1 MSRSPDSAS
10 LRQTPVVLFDAAH
23 GQPNWAQTGF
33 TSREMHTNYAGLM
46 ELLCRLGCTC
56 APTGQKPP
64 SCQLSDA
71 RLLVI
76 PPPTGSYNVA
86 KECWMLQPQFLF
98 TAEDVRDIL
107 SFLQGGGRLLAFA
120 YRFGDWFTRSNLRE
134 LVSPLGCLLN
144 DDAVIDLQVL
154 RTTNPLETF
163 FDTPRSLLPLSWS
176 VEEVSTVRWRTTATF
191 TILPGAKARPL
202 ALSAG
207 GSCISFNRTLRRIS
221 FASLPIAVAGL
232 HGCGRFA
239 LFGGPHAFE
248 NGRFGLLTSHDNAR
262 FLQNVVHWLLDD
274 GPPDLT
280 AQPTAHR
287 SEGTFFFSK
296 GLDVIRNDDDSGSQH
311 TIAYVERLLR
321 RTGVLKALARPEWM
335 P

>member
-1 MSRSPDSAS
+1 MSTLPDAVSAG
-10 LRQTPVVLFDAAH
+10 RGPVAIFDAAH

-56 APTGQKPP
+56 TPTGQRPS

-76 PPPTGSYNVA
+76 PPPTGFYNAA
-86 KECWMLQPQFLF
+86 KECWTLQPQFLF
-98 TAEDVRDIL
+98 TNENVRDIL
-107 SFLQGGGRLLAFA
+107 NFLQAGGRLLAFA

-134 LVSPLGCLLN
+134 VVSPLGCLLN
-144 DDAVIDLQVL
+144 DDAVIDLQAL
-154 RTTNPLETF
+154 RTTNPLEGF
-163 FDTPRSLLPLSWS
+163 FDTPRSLLPLAWS
-176 VEEVSTVRWRTTATF
+176 VEGVSVVRWRTMATF
-191 TILPGAKARPL
+191 TILPGAKVRPL

-207 GSCISFNRTLRRIS
+207 GACISFNRTLRRIS

-232 HGCGRFA
+232 HGHGRFA

-248 NGRFGLLTSHDNAR
+248 NGKFGLLASHDNAR
-262 FLQNVVHWLLDD
+262 FLQNVARWLLDD
-274 GPPDLT
+274 KPPDLT
-280 AQPTAHR
+280 PEPTSHH
-287 SEGTFFFSK
+287 SDGTFFFSN
-296 GLDVIRNDDDSGSQH
+296 GLDVIRNEDDSGSQH

>member
-1 MSRSPDSAS
+1 MSSLPDVAGEGQAP
-10 LRQTPVVLFDAAH
+10 LAIFDAEH

-46 ELLCRLGCTC
+46 ELLCRLGCRC
-56 APTGQKPP
+56 ASTGQRP
-64 SCQLSDA
+64 SFSELSQA

-76 PPPTGSYNVA
+76 PPPTGSYNAA
-86 KECWMLQPQFLF
+86 KECWMLQPRFLF
-98 TAEDVRDIL
+98 SADQVREIL
-107 SFLQGGGRLLAFA
+107 AFIQAGGRVLAFA

-134 LVSPLGCLLN
+134 VFGPLGCLLN

-154 RTTNPLETF
+154 RTTNPLEAF
-163 FDTPRSLLPLSWS
+163 FDTPRNLLPLCWASDG
-176 VEEVSTVRWRTTATF
+176 VSTVRWRTMATF
-191 TILPGAKARPL
+191 TILPGAKAQAL

-207 GSCISFNRTLRRIS
+207 GACISFNRTLRRIS

-232 HGCGRFA
+232 HGRGRFA
-239 LFGGPHAFE
+239 LFGGPHAIE

-262 FLQNVVHWLLDD
+262 FLQNVLRWLLDD
-274 GPPDLT
+274 GAPDL
-280 AQPTAHR
+280 AAEPTAHH
-287 SEGTFFFSK
+287 SEGTFFFSNR
-296 GLDVIRNDDDSGSQH
+296 LDVIRNDDDSGSQH
-311 TIAYVERLLR
+311 TIAYVERVLR